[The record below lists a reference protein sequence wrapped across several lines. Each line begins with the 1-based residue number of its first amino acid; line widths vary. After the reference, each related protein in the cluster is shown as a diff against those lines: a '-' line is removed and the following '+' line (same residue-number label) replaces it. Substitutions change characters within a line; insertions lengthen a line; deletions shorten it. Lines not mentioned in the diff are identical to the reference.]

1 MQTKALGRL
10 QYLAGIIDSQ
20 TKYLPPVKLTE
31 SELAEF
37 DLLWEE
43 SINYDALYQLT
54 EEEQNAM
61 QKILSVVKKL
71 SLAIG
76 SGLLKFGKG
85 VFIRFNKLVWYFL
98 TKVLPNPLYYV
109 LVAVGV
115 GWEALSSLL
124 DFDIPTFKGKFN
136 PGEAMDA
143 SALALL
149 EKTYD
154 GMISQLKNAVTDPNF
169 VTAPFDVL
177 TEIIAGIF
185 TVAKV
190 AVPAIFNATIGVC
203 KWIVANWGIAYPAA
217 VVCWIYLIGGGKFF
231 FDKAKGIT
239 EPFLKDKVVKAVED
253 EANKNPLSPEKK
265 AEVDKL
271 IKKNNLY
278 T

>member
-1 MQTKALGRL
+1 MQTKELGRL

-20 TKYLPPVKLTE
+20 SKYLPPVKLTE

-43 SINYDALYQLT
+43 CINYDALQQLT
-54 EEEQNAM
+54 EEQQNVM
-61 QKILSVVKKL
+61 QKVLSVIKTISLKL
-71 SLAIG
+71 AGGLA
-76 SGLLKFGKG
+76 KFGKA
-85 VFIRFNKLVWYFL
+85 VFTRVNKLVWFFI
-98 TKVLPNPLYYV
+98 TKVIPNPFYYV

-115 GWEALSSLL
+115 GWEALSGLL
-124 DFDIPTFKGKFN
+124 NFTIPFTEFN
-136 PGEAMDA
+136 PGQAMDS

-149 EKTYD
+149 EKMYD
-154 GMISQLKNAVTDPNF
+154 GLISGLKNAVTDPNF
-169 VTAPFDVL
+169 VTAPFDIL
-177 TEIIAGIF
+177 TEVIAGIF
-185 TVAKV
+185 TAAKV
-190 AVPAIFNATIGVC
+190 AVPAIFEATIGVC
-203 KWIVANWGIAYPAA
+203 KWIVENWGITYPGA

-253 EANKNPLSPEKK
+253 EAKANPISPEDK
-265 AEVDKL
+265 AKTDAI

>member
-1 MQTKALGRL
+1 MQTKELGRL

-43 SINYDALYQLT
+43 CINYDALQQLT
-54 EEEQNAM
+54 EEQQNAM
-61 QKILSVVKKL
+61 QKVLSFIKDI
-71 SLAIG
+71 SLKIAG
-76 SGLLKFGKG
+76 GLAKFGKA
-85 VFIRFNKLVWYFL
+85 VFIRVNKLVWFFL

-109 LVAVGV
+109 LVAIGV

-124 DFDIPTFKGKFN
+124 DFNIWGTQFN
-136 PGEAMDA
+136 PGQAMDS

-149 EKTYD
+149 EKLYD
-154 GMISQLKNAVTDPNF
+154 GLISKLKTAVTDPNF
-169 VTAPFDVL
+169 FTAPFDII
-177 TEIIAGIF
+177 TEVIAGF
-185 TVAKV
+185 FSAAKM
-190 AVPAIFNATIGVC
+190 AVPAIFDATVGVC
-203 KWIVANWGIAYPAA
+203 KWIVENWGIAYPGA
-217 VVCWIYLIGGGKFF
+217 VVCWIYIIGGGKFF

-253 EANKNPLSPEKK
+253 EAKANPLSPEKK
-265 AEVDKL
+265 AEIDAL